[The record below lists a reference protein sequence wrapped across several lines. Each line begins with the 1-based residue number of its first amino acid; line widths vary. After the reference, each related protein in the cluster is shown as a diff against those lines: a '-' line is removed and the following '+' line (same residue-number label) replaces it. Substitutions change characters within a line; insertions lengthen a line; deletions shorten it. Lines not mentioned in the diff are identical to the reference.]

1 MNPQPLPPSVDR
13 VRIYVPSSASN
24 DFEQMQ
30 KITAT
35 VLGKLGC
42 PGCHSGRILDFITL
56 QEFVVN
62 PATLE
67 VQELSPAGLQQYGR

>member
-13 VRIYVPSSASN
+13 VRVFVPSSASN
-24 DFEQMQ
+24 NLEQMQ
-30 KITAT
+30 KITAS

-42 PGCHSGRILDFITL
+42 PGCHSGRILDFVTL

-67 VQELSPAGLQQYGR
+67 VQELSPAGMQQFGR